1 MLRLQFILSAILLGV
16 VLGGLFSDGER
27 LHAQASATSPS
38 EPLRLPDVVI
48 NVDEIVATGFD
59 QPTQV
64 TSAGDGSN
72 RLFVLEKTG
81 KIWIIRDG
89 AILPTPFLDISSVVT
104 TTSDGGLLG
113 LAFHP
118 DFTANGYFYIYYA
131 RAGDGMS
138 VIARYHVSD
147 DPDVADPASAFTL
160 LTVPLPLLLP
170 MHRGG
175 QLAFGPEGYLY
186 IGLGDG
192 GGGLSSDPNNNGQN
206 INTLLGD
213 MLRIDVDGGSP
224 YAIPPDNPYVSANG
238 LDEIWLSG
246 LRNPWRFSF
255 DRLTGDLYIGDVGA
269 LDWEEI
275 DFLAVGATGGLN
287 YGWKCREGAHP
298 TTFAPPECNDGRIFT
313 DPIVEYAH
321 GDAAS
326 VTGGFVHRGALTP
339 ELNGRYF
346 YGDFETGKI
355 WSFYKT
361 GPDTFST
368 PELELDTDLYI
379 SSFGEDDAGELYV
392 VDFFAGGIRRLT
404 GEAIALDLSPSTKN
418 ASTSHADPGEV
429 VTYTI
434 QLQNIG
440 DPLTDTVF
448 LTDTL
453 PAGLSYVN
461 GTLTATAGVVSS
473 AGPNLYWQ
481 GALSSTMSVT
491 ITYQVNVIASSGAL
505 TNTAALD
512 SAGLVVPVILTS
524 TLIVPR
530 PIATATAT
538 PTATGTLPPT
548 ATPTPTGIAPPGYRL
563 WLPLVRK

>member
-1 MLRLQFILSAILLGV
+1 LG
-16 VLGGLFSDGER
+16 
-27 LHAQASATSPS
+27 
-38 EPLRLPDVVI
+38 
-48 NVDEIVATGFD
+48 
-59 QPTQV
+59 
-64 TSAGDGSN
+64 
-72 RLFVLEKTG
+72 
-81 KIWIIRDG
+81 
-89 AILPTPFLDISSVVT
+89 
-104 TTSDGGLLG
+104 
-113 LAFHP
+113 
-118 DFTANGYFYIYYA
+118 
-131 RAGDGMS
+131 
-138 VIARYHVSD
+138 
-147 DPDVADPASAFTL
+147 
-160 LTVPLPLLLP
+160 
-170 MHRGG
+170 
-175 QLAFGPEGYLY
+175 
-186 IGLGDG
+186 
-192 GGGLSSDPNNNGQN
+192 SDPNNNGQN

-224 YAIPPDNPYVSANG
+224 YAIPPDNPYVGGDG

-269 LDWEEI
+269 LEWEEVN
-275 DFLAVGATGGLN
+275 FLAAGAAGGLN

-298 TTFAPPECNDGRIFT
+298 TTFAPLECNDGRIFT

-392 VDFFAGGIRRLT
+392 VDFFAGAIRRLT
-404 GEAIALDLSPSTKN
+404 GEAIALDLSPSTKT
-418 ASTSHADPGEV
+418 ASTSHADPGEA

-434 QLQNIG
+434 QLQNIAE
-440 DPLTDTVF
+440 PLTDTVF

-453 PAGLSYVN
+453 PAGLSYIN

-481 GALSSTMSVT
+481 GALPSTMAVT

-512 SAGLVVPVILTS
+512 SAGLVMPVTLTYS
-524 TLIVPR
+524 LTVPR
-530 PIATATAT
+530 PTVTAT

-548 ATPTPTGIAPPGYRL
+548 ATATPTPTGIAPPGYQL